1 LNLREYLQRRRRLAD
16 EALGRWLPR
25 KNEFPPRVH
34 EAMHYSLF
42 AGGKRLR
49 PILTLAATEAVGGR
63 IDDALPLA
71 CAVELIHTYS
81 LIHDDLPAMDNDDLR
96 RGKPT
101 SHRVFGE
108 ALAILAGD
116 ALLTEAF
123 HLMTRPDL
131 MPKVPSRRRLRAIC
145 EIARAAGSLGMIGG
159 QTMDMI
165 CEGKKVK
172 PHLLEYIHTHKTGA
186 LITAAVTAGAILGG
200 ASAQQ
205 YRALHG
211 YGEKTGLAFQVV
223 DDLLDLHGEPR
234 KLGKAARKDQSRG
247 KATYPSLY
255 GIPESRR
262 QAEALVKEGV
272 ASLRALDRRAAP
284 LREIAEFIL
293 KRAH

>member
-1 LNLREYLQRRRRLAD
+1 MNLREYLQRRRRLAD
-16 EALGRWLPR
+16 DALMRWLPG
-25 KNEFPPRVH
+25 KNEFPPKVH
-34 EAMHYSLF
+34 QAMHYSLF

-49 PILTLAATEAVGGR
+49 PILTLAATEAVGGHA
-63 IDDALPLA
+63 DDALPLA
-71 CAVELIHTYS
+71 CALELIHTYS

-123 HLMTRPDL
+123 HLMSRPEL
-131 MPKVPSRRRLRAIC
+131 MKGVPPRRRLRAIC
-145 EIARAAGSLGMIGG
+145 EVAHAAGSLGMIGG

-186 LITAAVTAGAILGG
+186 LLTAAVTAGAILGG
-200 ASAQQ
+200 ASARQ
-205 YRALHG
+205 YRALQG
-211 YGEKTGLAFQVV
+211 YGEKMGLAFQVV
-223 DDLLDLHGEPR
+223 DDLLDLQGEPR

-255 GIPESRR
+255 GISESQR
-262 QAEALVKEGV
+262 QAESLVKEAV
-272 ASLRALDRRAAP
+272 FCLNALDRRAAP
-284 LREIAEFIL
+284 LREIAGFIV
-293 KRAH
+293 KRVH